1 MPDSTLYEEMADFLA
16 IRKKIERFESNVIGN
31 SDYLILNAAY
41 SNVFMVKPLG
51 SSNC

>member
-1 MPDSTLYEEMADFLA
+1 MADFLA

-31 SDYLILNAAY
+31 ADDSI
-41 SNVFMVKPLG
+41 SNVADSHVFMVKPLG